1 MKAKRVLAA
10 GLGGY
15 LIGSF
20 SFARLAGRRFAPGAD
35 LSDNVVN
42 LPGDAN
48 INYGG
53 VSATSIAIRGGP
65 AAGIA
70 TGVLDMSK
78 AYVPVLLTKRAFPER
93 KYHLIVALA
102 TMVGHIYPIYHR
114 FKGGRGQ
121 TPFYGGLLAIDPV
134 SVPVTTVAGSFVG
147 LVIARDMAVAYSAG
161 MWMLIPWFA
170 WRRQPAEVAYATAA
184 SALFMLAMAG
194 EFRSYLE
201 KRRSGELQQ
210 ISSFKEL
217 MESHPAVRGDRDSA
231 S

>member
-1 MKAKRVLAA
+1 MKGKLAVGA
-10 GLGGY
+10 AVGGY

-20 SFARLAGRRFAPGAD
+20 SFARLAGRKLAPGED

-78 AYVPVLLTKRAFPER
+78 AYVPVILAKRAFPER

-102 TMVGHIYPIYHR
+102 TMVGHIYPVYHS

-121 TPFYGGLLAIDPV
+121 TPFYGGLLAVDPV
-134 SVPVTTVAGSFVG
+134 SVPVTVGAGSFVG
-147 LVIARDMAVAYSAG
+147 LVIARDMAIAYSAG
-161 MWMLIPWFA
+161 MWMLVPWFA

-184 SALFMLAMAG
+184 NALFMLAMAG
-194 EFRSYLE
+194 EFRSYLD
-201 KRRSGELQQ
+201 KRRAGELRQ
-210 ISSFKEL
+210 ISSFREL
-217 MESHPAVRGDRDSA
+217 MESHPAVRGDRTPA